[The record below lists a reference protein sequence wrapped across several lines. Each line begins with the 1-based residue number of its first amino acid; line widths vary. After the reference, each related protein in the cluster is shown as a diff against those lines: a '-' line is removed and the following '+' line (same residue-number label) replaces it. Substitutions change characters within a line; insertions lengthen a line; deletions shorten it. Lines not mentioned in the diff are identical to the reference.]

1 MPARVEDRGLGKLLE
16 QRALALARRGRH
28 DDLDDREEV
37 ARSRMRFGQT
47 APGEPQ
53 LPAGMRSRRDLEAH
67 RSAERGHLH
76 ARAENGLPRRER
88 KIEEEIVAAHAKEPM
103 RMQCDI
109 EIQVAVA
116 SAVQPLASLAGQA
129 QALAVGGALGNA
141 RFEGPP
147 HAARETA
154 LVVLGDA
161 QLQVH
166 LGAAV
171 GLFQRDVRRDLVVL
185 PGHWNLA
192 AAPSGAVHPAR
203 QAGEQIPQVDIVE
216 RERALA
222 ELPLPPRGRPE
233 LLSGTMAA
241 QLIVG
246 GAFFRV
252 PQGFIGFAELL
263 ELRLGVALLGN
274 VRMILSRELAVCV
287 LDLLGARLAVDAHH
301 AVVVLVF
308 HPDSRPLPPAVF
320 SLTQASLVRLGLRR
334 LKNVSLYSDIRQ
346 APLVILVGA
355 VRFRDDRPVCG
366 NLLPPPGV
374 GGVAV
379 EAPNDVHLQEFSPG
393 AIASGYN
400 AFRFSAEVLPFLPV
414 TSSYPTFWPSFK
426 VDRPAFSTAETCT
439 NTSFEP
445 SSA

>member
-1 MPARVEDRGLGKLLE
+1 MPARVEGRGLGKLLE
-16 QRALALARRGRH
+16 ERALALARHGRH
-28 DDLDDREEV
+28 DDLDDREEF

-67 RSAERGHLH
+67 RSAERGYQH
-76 ARAENGLPRRER
+76 ARPEHGLPRRER

-103 RMQCDI
+103 RMQRDI

-141 RFEGPP
+141 RLEGAP

-154 LVVLGDA
+154 VVVLGDA

-171 GLFQRDVRRDLVVL
+171 GFFQRDVRRDLVVL

-203 QAGEQIPQVDIVE
+203 QAGEQISQIDIVE
-216 RERALA
+216 RERAPA
-222 ELPLPPRGRPE
+222 ELLLPSRGRPE
-233 LLSGTMAA
+233 LLSRTMAA

-246 GAFFRV
+246 GAFFRI
-252 PQGFIGFAELL
+252 PQSFIGFAELL
-263 ELRLGVALLGN
+263 ELLLGIPFLGN
-274 VRMILSRELAVCV
+274 IRMILSRELPVRV

-301 AVVVLVF
+301 AVVVDRKSTRLNSS
-308 HPDSRPLPPAVF
+308 HSSISYAVF
-320 SLTQASLVRLGLRR
+320 CLKKKNITLLR
-334 LKNVSLYSDIRQ
+334 V
-346 APLVILVGA
+346 LVI
-355 VRFRDDRPVCG
+355 RDV
-366 NLLPPPGV
+366 LLKSL
-374 GGVAV
+374 
-379 EAPNDVHLQEFSPG
+379 DS
-393 AIASGYN
+393 
-400 AFRFSAEVLPFLPV
+400 
-414 TSSYPTFWPSFK
+414 
-426 VDRPAFSTAETCT
+426 
-439 NTSFEP
+439 
-445 SSA
+445 